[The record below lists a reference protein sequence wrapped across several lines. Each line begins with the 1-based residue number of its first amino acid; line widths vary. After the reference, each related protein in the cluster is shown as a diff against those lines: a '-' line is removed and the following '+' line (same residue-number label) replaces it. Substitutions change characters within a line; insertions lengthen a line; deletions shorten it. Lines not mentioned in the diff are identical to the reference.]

1 MRHAAWLAA
10 VPADDSSTARVT
22 HPASPQSR
30 GAQREAAGFAVDMPP
45 LDAAAHLVDVLW
57 QIGPSM
63 PTGMGAVPISFGE
76 MQAWQQQ
83 TGYALGSWEVRT
95 LRRMSA
101 AYVAQAEEARQR
113 DCPPPWLAKEAPR
126 EGAKTARR
134 IRAFLR
140 D

>member
-10 VPADDSSTARVT
+10 TPTEERRRGKVISIATT
-22 HPASPQSR
+22 QSR
-30 GAQREAAGFAVDMPP
+30 RAQREAAGLSVDLPP
-45 LDAAAHLVDVLW
+45 LDAAGHLVDVLW

-63 PTGMGAVPISFGE
+63 PTGMGAAPISFGE

-83 TGYALGSWEVRT
+83 TGNELGSWEVRT

-101 AYVAQAEEARQR
+101 AYVAQAEESRRR
-113 DCPPPWLAKEAPR
+113 DCPPPWLPTDAPR
-126 EGAKTARR
+126 LGAKTVKR
-134 IRAFLR
+134 IKAFLR